1 MKMNFWILL
10 ATVPSL
16 VISAGQE
23 RNELYDDYDQFW
35 KRVFESNK
43 WVCQKEIRDPRTVRK
58 NESPSPT
65 TVYLVV
71 RVRKYQLSLI
81 FSNFFNDIENRNFQF
96 SKRNIVREN
105 PLAKLVEN
113 ISGQSQSA
121 SSTWIEL
128 KILV

>member
-1 MKMNFWILL
+1 MNFWILL
-10 ATVPSL
+10 ATGPSL
-16 VISAGQE
+16 VISTGQE

-43 WVCQKEIRDPRTVRK
+43 WVCQKEIRDPRTVPK
-58 NESPSPT
+58 NGSLGPT

-71 RVRKYQLSLI
+71 RVRKYQLSII